1 MLYRLLNGLRDL
13 VYPKICLSCK
23 NKLDKSKQDSF
34 ICQDCWSN
42 IKRNVPPFC
51 HYCGRRLKA
60 ANITKNICPDC
71 IRKNFHFD
79 SAFSPCVYT
88 GVIKDLIHEFKYK
101 NKDHLGLSLSKL
113 MVEFIKEYNAPIDYV
128 DFIIPIPLHKTK
140 LREREF
146 NQAEILSRHIAKE
159 FRKCVL
165 TDVLLRTRET
175 KTQAD
180 LEMAE
185 RILNVRD
192 SFSVT
197 KHEQIRRKN
206 ILLVDDVLTTGA
218 TSSEAAKALKNAG
231 ANIVFVL
238 TLAN

>member
-1 MLYRLLNGLRDL
+1 
-13 VYPKICLSCK
+13 
-23 NKLDKSKQDSF
+23 
-34 ICQDCWSN
+34 
-42 IKRNVPPFC
+42 
-51 HYCGRRLKA
+51 
-60 ANITKNICPDC
+60 
-71 IRKNFHFD
+71 
-79 SAFSPCVYT
+79 
-88 GVIKDLIHEFKYK
+88 
-101 NKDHLGLSLSKL
+101 